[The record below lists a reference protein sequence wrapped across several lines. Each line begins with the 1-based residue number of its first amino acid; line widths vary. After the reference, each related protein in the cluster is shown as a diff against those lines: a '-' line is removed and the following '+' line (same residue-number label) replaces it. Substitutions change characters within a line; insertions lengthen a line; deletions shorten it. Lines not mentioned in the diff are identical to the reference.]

1 MAEKKKS
8 AELEEL
14 IASLQNA
21 TYVPKTQEELQ
32 AKAQGR
38 YQSYYDQ
45 QRLSA
50 QQEYERNAAALEKEL
65 AGLDTT
71 YAKQR
76 EQSEKAY
83 AQAYSQADRNMLAKG
98 MQRSS
103 YGAQVLANLQ
113 AEGNEAL
120 QDIADAEAAQ
130 RQGLA
135 DKQSL
140 LAEQLAAQLKQYDAN
155 QAADILAYMEEL
167 EDEEYERGQAAMQ
180 YNNQLAAQIYEYLM
194 AEQDRETEASR
205 WQAEFDLALKQYEDG
220 KKKSSGGSYYN
231 NGDTPTNNQT
241 PPVSDDDLYKM
252 LDDAFGGSGDADV
265 DVTTGA
271 APTTGAA
278 TKASEDI
285 TEQLKDVSG
294 KKIVKKGDAKSN
306 GYVYLRTY

>member
-120 QDIADAEAAQ
+120 QDIADAEAAR

-205 WQAEFDLALKQYEDG
+205 WQAEFDLALKQYEDS
-220 KKKSSGGSYYN
+220 KKKSRGGSYYN
-231 NGDTPTNNQT
+231 DSPTNNTQN
-241 PPVSDDDLYKM
+241 PPATDEDLYKM
-252 LDDAFGGSGDADV
+252 LDDAFGGGSDV
-265 DVTTGA
+265 DVVTGA
-271 APTTGAA
+271 DAKGNGSKVIKSDEIP
-278 TKASEDI
+278 E
-285 TEQLKDVSG
+285 LKDKG
-294 KKIVKKGDAKSN
+294 KKKKGPTDAVS
-306 GYVYLRTY
+306 Y

>member
-1 MAEKKKS
+1 MANQTAKS
-8 AELEEL
+8 AELQEL
-14 IASLQNA
+14 IDSLQNN
-21 TYVPKTQEELQ
+21 TYTPRTTEELQ
-32 AKAQGR
+32 QKAQNR
-38 YQSYYDQ
+38 YQSFYDQ
-45 QRLSA
+45 KRLSA

-167 EDEEYERGQAAMQ
+167 EDEEYERGRAAMQ

-231 NGDTPTNNQT
+231 NSTTNNTQNASVPT
-241 PPVSDDDLYKM
+241 DSDLMKDLDALVKKEKPPLPPS
-252 LDDAFGGSGDADV
+252 S
-265 DVTTGA
+265 
-271 APTTGAA
+271 APTLKGSSAQS
-278 TKASEDI
+278 KNDI
-285 TEQLKDVSG
+285 PQ
-294 KKIVKKGDAKSN
+294 KKKPT
-306 GYVYLRTY
+306 GYVDLTTF

>member
-231 NGDTPTNNQT
+231 NSTTKVPTDSDLMKDLDALVKKEK
-241 PPVSDDDLYKM
+241 PPLPPS
-252 LDDAFGGSGDADV
+252 S
-265 DVTTGA
+265 
-271 APTTGAA
+271 APTLKGSSAQS
-278 TKASEDI
+278 KNDI
-285 TEQLKDVSG
+285 PQ
-294 KKIVKKGDAKSN
+294 KKKPT
-306 GYVYLRTY
+306 GYVDLTTF